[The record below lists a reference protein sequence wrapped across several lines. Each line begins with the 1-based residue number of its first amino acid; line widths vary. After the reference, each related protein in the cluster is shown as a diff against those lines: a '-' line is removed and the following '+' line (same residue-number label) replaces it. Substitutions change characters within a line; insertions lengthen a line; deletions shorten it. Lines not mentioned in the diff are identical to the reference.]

1 MPLKLPDFSFSVLC
15 IDNDFH
21 VEHIKSKKKQK
32 KAKKIFCESLKKKAV
47 GLPDPTPV
55 RRRGGV
61 LLNPSYRT

>member
-15 IDNDFH
+15 IDNDLH

-32 KAKKIFCESLKKKAV
+32 KAKKISVKILKKKAV

-61 LLNPSYRT
+61 LLNLSYRR